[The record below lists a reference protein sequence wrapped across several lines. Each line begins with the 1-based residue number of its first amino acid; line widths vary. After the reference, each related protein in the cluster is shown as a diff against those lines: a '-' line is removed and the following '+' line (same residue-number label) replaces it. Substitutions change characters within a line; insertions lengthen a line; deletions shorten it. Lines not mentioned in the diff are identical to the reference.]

1 MYRVASKLAHACHGA
16 NVGMRPDGMRGIGI
30 FTALRHISKGSL
42 LTHPYLTMNL
52 SLVSTPLRRRVLYCQ
67 RGMFCLCSSCVGP
80 DWLRMLPSPCSTGAL
95 LLHQNGSS
103 RAKSEGTPMWQCTC
117 GHCVTQESEA
127 RLRQHSH
134 GAEQADAAMA
144 SLLRDEEVLAGAVFE
159 LYASVD
165 VEKPRCLA
173 QPQQAQL
180 TGLLCRCE
188 DRLGPAHWST
198 QVSSLCC
205 LLRSSALCLVS
216 YTCARGYRRSVD
228 SI

>member
-1 MYRVASKLAHACHGA
+1 
-16 NVGMRPDGMRGIGI
+16 
-30 FTALRHISKGSL
+30 
-42 LTHPYLTMNL
+42 
-52 SLVSTPLRRRVLYCQ
+52 
-67 RGMFCLCSSCVGP
+67 
-80 DWLRMLPSPCSTGAL
+80 
-95 LLHQNGSS
+95 
-103 RAKSEGTPMWQCTC
+103 MWQCTC

-198 QVSSLCC
+198 QA
-205 LLRSSALCLVS
+205 LRRLDLMQS
-216 YTCARGYRRSVD
+216 YETEGRGTARDKWVADMESCQAYIDETLAQYG
-228 SI
+228 I